1 MVARQ
6 IDYIMIV
13 NLVSNFF
20 RAYLNSQG
28 SLVYTLSHIRAHYLS
43 NAFVF
48 DLLPCLPIQQVGI
61 RAPLEVGG
69 CIFTSRCLRKALATF
84 LCCCCG
90 TLNFY
95 IRCGILIDHAKL
107 EARVQLVGNM

>member
-48 DLLPCLPIQQVGI
+48 DLLPCLPIQQVGTP
-61 RAPLEVGG
+61 APLEVGG
-69 CIFTSRCLRKALATF
+69 CIFTSPLPAQGFSYLPLLLLWHLELLHPLRHS
-84 LCCCCG
+84 
-90 TLNFY
+90 Y
-95 IRCGILIDHAKL
+95 
-107 EARVQLVGNM
+107 